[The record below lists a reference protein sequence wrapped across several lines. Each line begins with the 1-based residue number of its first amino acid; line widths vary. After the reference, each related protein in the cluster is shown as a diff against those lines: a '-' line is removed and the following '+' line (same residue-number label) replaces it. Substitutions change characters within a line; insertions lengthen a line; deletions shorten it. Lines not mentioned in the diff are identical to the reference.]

1 VTSTGISIGEVA
13 RRTGLSVHTL
23 RLYERAGV
31 LAGSVRRDAAGR
43 RVYTEWDLAWLDN
56 CVLFRASGMPLA
68 ILAELA
74 RLVGEG
80 PGNETAR
87 LELLRAHRERIGEQM
102 TRLTDCLALIDAKV
116 TAYEK
121 HLASGSSGD
130 PWQPSPPVASRRGG
144 TSALKG
150 SATRAQSLPPR

>member
-1 VTSTGISIGEVA
+1 MTSTGISIGEVA

-31 LAGSVRRDAAGR
+31 LAGSISRDPAGR
-43 RVYTEWDLAWLDN
+43 RVYTEWDVAWLGN

-68 ILAELA
+68 VLAELA

-80 PGNETAR
+80 SGNEATR
-87 LELLRAHRERIGEQM
+87 LELLRAHRERIGEHM
-102 TRLTDCLALIDAKV
+102 ARLTDCLTLIDAKV

-121 HLASGSSGD
+121 HLANGSSSD
-130 PWQPSPPVASRRGG
+130 PWQPPPPV
-144 TSALKG
+144 G
-150 SATRAQSLPPR
+150 SP